1 MAFFIRHVKG
11 IELNDVQVSY
21 LKEDLR
27 PAFRLE
33 SDTGAEFNHVKRQH
47 AEGVPTFV
55 LNGVEGF
62 LVQQSPGIPD
72 TKLKSVDRKE
82 F

>member
-1 MAFFIRHVKG
+1 VKG

-27 PAFRLE
+27 PAFHLQ
-33 SDTGAEFNHVKRQH
+33 DVKDVEFNHVKAQH
-47 AEGVPTFV
+47 AANVPTFV
-55 LNGVEGF
+55 LNSVEN
-62 LVQQSPGIPD
+62 LMVQASPGIPD
-72 TKLKSVDRKE
+72 IKLKSADRKE